1 MKEHPEADEIEFV
14 FTVTAKGTGGRAA
27 ADFAH
32 RGFTG
37 RSRHRV
43 TRVDLPEPFG
53 ARDVLGFAEP
63 DSGWLG
69 PVVDGRTVSPYI
81 CLAERSTDRLM
92 RGLNRVGLI
101 AKLPRAAL
109 GSGSRHGSAVDASR
123 EPVAHRVAVLRR
135 GRCLDAGLIRGNG
148 DFRMA
153 AASSVV
159 FADAVVG
166 RDGGERAKPGV
177 WYPEEAMSLRRIGPA
192 LRGAGI
198 TVSDN
203 SSGDCCRSE

>member
-1 MKEHPEADEIEFV
+1 M
-14 FTVTAKGTGGRAA
+14 
-27 ADFAH
+27 
-32 RGFTG
+32 
-37 RSRHRV
+37 
-43 TRVDLPEPFG
+43 PEPFG

-166 RDGGERAKPGV
+166 RDGGRAGEAWGLVPRGGDEPPPHRTCVARGGDHCERQQ
-177 WYPEEAMSLRRIGPA
+177 
-192 LRGAGI
+192 LRGLLSLGMRAPTFSAGPRNCP
-198 TVSDN
+198 VCLF
-203 SSGDCCRSE
+203 GFRW